1 MRRNFIFCVVILALA
16 CGSLLARGPQQ
27 PQQPLQQNQA
37 PPAAAKPAQA
47 TPPSQSIVS
56 NVRLVDILFSVV
68 NHRQRYVTD
77 LDQADFKVTE
87 DNHPQ
92 QIRFFSRQTDLPLR
106 IALLL
111 DTSNSIRERLTFE
124 QDAAVN
130 FLYNVM
136 RPDRDQAFLMTFDA
150 EPEVILDYTNDMDKL
165 RDTIQAQR
173 AGGGTALYEAIIKA
187 SDKLAKAP
195 LTKNTDP
202 DVRRILVV
210 ISDGEDNLSGHTRVD
225 AIESAQRAGTVMY
238 PVSTSTEW
246 VSPDQSNDMA
256 KRMDRKVM
264 KNEGDKVLDAFANET
279 GGRAFFPYH
288 VDDVAQSF
296 LDIGTELRSQYSLAY
311 IPTNGISDGKYRKI
325 RIELVNRKGLEVRT
339 RTGYFATPPIMIT
352 PTGERI
358 PGQGQY

>member
-1 MRRNFIFCVVILALA
+1 MRRNFVFCVVILALA

-27 PQQPLQQNQA
+27 PQQQTQA
-37 PPAAAKPAQA
+37 PPPVARPAQ
-47 TPPSQSIVS
+47 PGQSIVS

-68 NHRQRYVTD
+68 NRRQKFVTD
-77 LDQADFKVTE
+77 LDQADFKVSE
-87 DNHPQ
+87 DNQLQ

-150 EPEVILDYTNDMDKL
+150 EPEIILDYTNDMDKL

-195 LTKNTDP
+195 LTKNADP

-225 AIESAQRAGTVMY
+225 AIEAAQRAGTVMY

-246 VSPDQSNDMA
+246 VSADPSNDMQ
-256 KRMDRKVM
+256 KRMDRKIM
-264 KNEGDKVLDAFANET
+264 KNEGDKVLEAFADET

-311 IPTNGISDGKYRKI
+311 IPINGISDGKYRKI
-325 RIELVNRKGLEVRT
+325 KIELVNRKGLEVRT
-339 RTGYFATPPIMIT
+339 RKGYFATPPIMIT

-358 PGQGQY
+358 PGQVQP

>member
-1 MRRNFIFCVVILALA
+1 MLRNLVFCVVILALA

-27 PQQPLQQNQA
+27 QQQQNQA
-37 PPAAAKPAQA
+37 PPPAVRPAQ
-47 TPPSQSIVS
+47 PGQSIVS

-68 NHRQRYVTD
+68 NHRQRFVTD
-77 LDQADFKVTE
+77 LEQADFKVSE
-87 DNHPQ
+87 DNQLQ

-195 LTKNTDP
+195 LTKNADP

-210 ISDGEDNLSGHTRVD
+210 ISDGEDNLSSHTRVD
-225 AIESAQRAGTVMY
+225 SIEAAQRAGTVMY

-246 VSPDQSNDMA
+246 VSPDQSNEMA

-264 KNEGDKVLDAFANET
+264 KNEGDKVLEAFADET

-311 IPTNGISDGKYRKI
+311 IPINGVSDGKYRKI
-325 RIELVNRKGLEVRT
+325 KIELVNRKGLEVRT
-339 RTGYFATPPIMIT
+339 RKGYFATPPIMIT

-358 PGQGQY
+358 PGQGQN

>member
-1 MRRNFIFCVVILALA
+1 MRGIPFLGVAILILA

-27 PQQPLQQNQA
+27 QQQTA
-37 PPAAAKPAQA
+37 PPPAQK
-47 TPPSQSIVS
+47 PVQGGQSIVT

-68 NHRQRYVTD
+68 NHSKKFVTD
-77 LDQADFKVTE
+77 LEQTDFKVSE
-87 DNHPQ
+87 DGQMQ
-92 QIRFFSRQTDLPLR
+92 QIRFFSKQTNLPLR
-106 IALLL
+106 IGLLL

-136 RPDRDQAFLMTFDA
+136 RPNRDQAFLMTFDA
-150 EPEVILDYTNDMDKL
+150 EPDVILDFTNDLDKL

-173 AGGGTALYEAIIKA
+173 AGGGTALYEAIMKA

-195 LTKNTDP
+195 LTNGPDP

-210 ISDGEDNLSGHTRVD
+210 ISDGEDNLSSHTRVD
-225 AIESAQRAGTVMY
+225 SIEAAQRAGTVMY
-238 PVSTSTEW
+238 PISTSTEW
-246 VSPDQSNDMA
+246 VSPDETDDIT
-256 KRMDRKVM
+256 KKMDRKVM
-264 KNEGDKVLDAFANET
+264 KTEGDKVLQAFADET

-311 IPTNGISDGKYRKI
+311 VPTNGISDGKFRKI
-325 RIELVNRKGLEVRT
+325 KIEVVDRKGLEVRT
-339 RTGYFATPPIMIT
+339 RRGYYATPPIMIT

-358 PGQGQY
+358 PGSNP

>member
-1 MRRNFIFCVVILALA
+1 MRRISSLGIAILLLGCAT
-16 CGSLLARGPQQ
+16 LLAGAPQQ
-27 PQQPLQQNQA
+27 QQSS
-37 PPAAAKPAQA
+37 PPAKPDQQA
-47 TPPSQSIVS
+47 TPPVQGSQSIVT

-68 NHRQRYVTD
+68 NHSRKFVTD
-77 LDQADFKVTE
+77 LDKTDFKVSE
-87 DNHPQ
+87 DGQLQ
-92 QIRFFSRQTDLPLR
+92 QIRFFSKQTNLPLR

-150 EPEVILDYTNDMDKL
+150 EPEVILDYTNDLDKL

-173 AGGGTALYEAIIKA
+173 AGGGTALYEAIMKA

-195 LTKNTDP
+195 LTKGPDP

-210 ISDGEDNLSGHTRVD
+210 ISDGEDNLSSHTRVD
-225 AIESAQRAGTVMY
+225 AIEASQRAGTVMY
-238 PVSTSTEW
+238 PISTSTEW
-246 VSPDQSNDMA
+246 VSPDETNDMA
-256 KRMDRKVM
+256 KRMDRKIL
-264 KNEGDKVLDAFANET
+264 KNEGDKVLDAFAFET

-311 IPTNGISDGKYRKI
+311 IPTNGVSDGKYRKI
-325 RIELVNRKGLEVRT
+325 KIEVLNRKGLEVRT
-339 RTGYFATPPIMIT
+339 RSGYYANPPIMIT
-352 PTGERI
+352 PAGERI
-358 PGQGQY
+358 PGPGQ

>member
-1 MRRNFIFCVVILALA
+1 MRRNLIFCVVILALA

-27 PQQPLQQNQA
+27 QQQQNQA
-37 PPAAAKPAQA
+37 PPPAARPAQ
-47 TPPSQSIVS
+47 PGQSIVS

-68 NHRQRYVTD
+68 NHRQRFVTD
-77 LDQADFKVTE
+77 LEQSDFKVSE
-87 DNHPQ
+87 DNQLQ

-195 LTKNTDP
+195 LTKSADP

-225 AIESAQRAGTVMY
+225 SIEAAQRAGTVMY

-246 VSPDQSNDMA
+246 VSPDQSNEMS

-264 KNEGDKVLDAFANET
+264 KNEGDKVLEAFADET

-311 IPTNGISDGKYRKI
+311 IPINGISDGKYRKI
-325 RIELVNRKGLEVRT
+325 KIELVNRKGLEVRT
-339 RTGYFATPPIMIT
+339 RKGYFATPPIMVT

-358 PGQGQY
+358 PGQGQF